1 MDEIIVFQQA
11 GSGEVKISGI
21 RQYGSGLI
29 ISQVFDLPA
38 HLPDFIDNPEE
49 YFRKD
54 FNGDLVLSFLKH
66 PDLLDHLAGLCR
78 EKNIPLIASGRKNEA
93 AITPFTCCS
102 LGRLPGLGLYGEQF
116 GIPEYEVEVR
126 ENKIWGMEVRRG
138 ASCGASWELIPRILG
153 LTTEMALESI
163 AREAQYLC
171 AADPSNFDPL
181 TGKSALHVAGKVH
194 EKALRLTLERLKD

>member
-21 RQYGSGLI
+21 RQYGAGLI
-29 ISQVFDLPA
+29 ISKVFDLPA
-38 HLPDFIDNPEE
+38 HLPDFIDSPEE
-49 YFRKD
+49 YFRED
-54 FNGDLVLSFLKH
+54 FTGDLVLSFLKH
-66 PDLLDHLAGLCR
+66 PDLLDHLAVLCG
-78 EKNIPLIASGRKNEA
+78 KKKIPLIASGRKHEA

-126 ENKIWGMEVRRG
+126 DNKICRMEVKRG
-138 ASCGASWELIPRILG
+138 ASCGASWQLIPRILG
-153 LTTEMALESI
+153 LSPETALESI

-194 EKALRLTLERLKD
+194 EKALRLALAGLH

>member
-29 ISQVFDLPA
+29 ISKVFDLPA
-38 HLPDFIDNPEE
+38 HLPDFIDTPEE
-49 YFRKD
+49 YFRED
-54 FNGDLVLSFLKH
+54 FTGDLVISFLKH
-66 PDLLDHLAGLCR
+66 PDLLDHLAALCR
-78 EKNIPLIASGRKNEA
+78 EKKIPLIASGGKNEA

-116 GIPEYEVEVR
+116 GIPEYEVDVR
-126 ENKIWGMEVRRG
+126 ENKICRMEVKRG

-153 LTTEMALESI
+153 LSPEAALESI

-171 AADPSNFDPL
+171 AADPSNFDPI

-194 EKALRLTLERLKD
+194 EKALRLALARLK

>member
-11 GSGEVKISGI
+11 GSGAVKISGI

-29 ISQVFDLPA
+29 ISRVFDLPA
-38 HLPDFIDNPEE
+38 HLPDFIDSPEE
-49 YFRKD
+49 FFRED
-54 FNGDLVLSFLKH
+54 FSGDLVLSFLSH
-66 PDLLDHLAGLCR
+66 PDLLDYLAGLCR
-78 EKNIPLIASGRKNEA
+78 EKNIPLIASGRKNEG

-126 ENKIWGMEVRRG
+126 EKTICRVEVRRG
-138 ASCGASWELIPRILG
+138 ASCGASWELIPAIVG
-153 LTTEMALESI
+153 LSPEAALQCI

-194 EKALRLTLERLKD
+194 EKALRLALERLK

>member
-21 RQYGSGLI
+21 RQYGAGLI
-29 ISQVFDLPA
+29 ISKVFDLPA
-38 HLPDFIDNPEE
+38 HLPDFIDSPEE
-49 YFRKD
+49 YFRED
-54 FNGDLVLSFLKH
+54 FTGDLVLSFLKH
-66 PDLLDHLAGLCR
+66 PDLLDHLAVLCG
-78 EKNIPLIASGRKNEA
+78 EKKIPLIASGRKHEA

-102 LGRLPGLGLYGEQF
+102 LGRLPGLGFYGEQF
-116 GIPEYEVEVR
+116 GIPEYEVEVKD
-126 ENKIWGMEVRRG
+126 NKICRMEVRRG
-138 ASCGASWELIPRILG
+138 ASCGASWQLIPRILG
-153 LTTEMALESI
+153 LSPETALESI

-194 EKALRLTLERLKD
+194 EKALRLALAGLH

>member
-11 GSGEVKISGI
+11 GSGAVKISGI
-21 RQYGSGLI
+21 RHYGSGLI
-29 ISQVFDLPA
+29 ISRVFDLPA
-38 HLPDFIDNPEE
+38 HLPDFIDSPEE
-49 YFRKD
+49 YFRED
-54 FNGDLVLSFLKH
+54 FSGDLVLSFLSH
-66 PDLLDHLAGLCR
+66 PDLLDYLARLCR
-78 EKNIPLIASGRKNEA
+78 EKNIPLIASGRKNEG

-116 GIPEYEVEVR
+116 GIPEYEVELR
-126 ENKIWGMEVRRG
+126 EKTICRVEVRRG
-138 ASCGASWELIPRILG
+138 ASCGASWELIPAIVG
-153 LTTEMALESI
+153 LTPEAALACI

-194 EKALRLTLERLKD
+194 EKALRLALERLK

>member
-29 ISQVFDLPA
+29 ISKVFDLPA
-38 HLPDFIDNPEE
+38 HLPDFIDTPEV
-49 YFRKD
+49 YFSED
-54 FNGDLVLSFLKH
+54 FTGDLVISFLKH
-66 PDLLDHLAGLCR
+66 PDLLDHLAVLCR
-78 EKNIPLIASGRKNEA
+78 EKKIPLIASGRKNEA

-102 LGRLPGLGLYGEQF
+102 LGRLHGLGLYGEQF
-116 GIPEYEVEVR
+116 GIPEYEVDVR
-126 ENKIWGMEVRRG
+126 ENKICRMEVKRG

-153 LTTEMALESI
+153 LSPETALESI

-171 AADPSNFDPL
+171 AADPSNFDPI

-194 EKALRLTLERLKD
+194 EQALRLALAKLK